1 MGESWC
7 VMDAVSARRTLVKSR
22 PELWAQLSD
31 AAELARYLGEF
42 GEIRITRLEAE
53 RTVAWEGE
61 RARGTVKLEPSGWG
75 TRVTLSAELE
85 AAVPE
90 SSPEVPEPALPPTPD
105 DPPAPPEP
113 DPPLP
118 AEPFEPPPVPP
129 KLGFAARLSGRARRE
144 LERHELRAARLG
156 AARAGEARARA
167 ARARALRDRDAR
179 MGARA
184 PVARAPEARA
194 RASEARTRGSRRRR
208 RSRGPAGGG
217 RAFPPKRPTHRRR
230 PPSSKRRSTASG
242 PRTTAPSR
250 ADKRSPGRQAQAG
263 GRDAA
268 DTIPRRP

>member
-31 AAELARYLGEF
+31 VAELARYLGEF

-61 RARGTVKLEPSGWG
+61 RARGTVQLEPSGWG

-90 SSPEVPEPALPPTPD
+90 PSSEVPDPALPPTPP

-118 AEPFEPPPVPP
+118 PDPYEPPPVPP
-129 KLGFAARLSGRARRE
+129 KLGVFARLSGRARRE
-144 LERHELRAARLG
+144 LERHDRELRGWEQRELERRELEQEELERYETEMLEWERELQWLELERRERERRERAAAAAAARPPAAVEPRPEASDPQAMIAVLEAALDGLG
-156 AARAGEARARA
+156 AAHHR
-167 ARARALRDRDAR
+167 
-179 MGARA
+179 
-184 PVARAPEARA
+184 PF
-194 RASEARTRGSRRRR
+194 
-208 RSRGPAGGG
+208 SRG
-217 RAFPPKRPTHRRR
+217 
-230 PPSSKRRSTASG
+230 
-242 PRTTAPSR
+242 
-250 ADKRSPGRQAQAG
+250 
-263 GRDAA
+263 
-268 DTIPRRP
+268 